1 MCYNYRIFKEILTFE
16 NYLKSDLSSS
26 LCIYL
31 TKFRLCNHKLPIQV
45 GRYKNIVRSQRIC
58 DSCNVLGDEYHF
70 LFICPIFNNVRSLYI
85 PKYYYLKPSTL
96 KYKQLFSSRI
106 KSRVIKLAIFI
117 KHIMLFFRLITSI
130 MLVRL
135 SKVILAITIILVDYR
150 KDDVYH
156 KQNISVV

>member
-1 MCYNYRIFKEILTFE
+1 MCYNYRIFKENLTFE

-96 KYKQLFSSRI
+96 KYKQLFFSRN

-117 KHIMLFFRLITSI
+117 KHIMLFF
-130 MLVRL
+130 
-135 SKVILAITIILVDYR
+135 K
-150 KDDVYH
+150 
-156 KQNISVV
+156 